1 MNNDY
6 LNRAKK
12 AIPDAQILSIVAA
25 KRARQLALGGRP
37 MIKCSDENYLDI
49 ALLEIAEGLLTY
61 EIPGEAAPPVL
72 VEPHIPEA
80 DELTAAKTD
89 AAPVEVPAD
98 AK

>member
-49 ALLEIAEGLLTY
+49 ALLEIADGLLTY
-61 EIPGEAAPPVL
+61 EIPGEAASPVL

-80 DELTAAKTD
+80 EEPPPANTD
-89 AAPVEVPAD
+89 AAPVEVPTAGQ
-98 AK
+98 

>member
-25 KRARQLALGGRP
+25 NRARQLALGGRP

-49 ALLEIAEGLLTY
+49 ALLEIADGLLTY
-61 EIPGEAAPPVL
+61 EIPGEAAPPIL
-72 VEPHIPEA
+72 VEPHIPEPEEMPPA
-80 DELTAAKTD
+80 QTD